1 MSSCQTVD
9 YWLCVCHIEFIKTGF
24 KILNFLQDV
33 RLELDMKEEALSS
46 LRREMEEMSFGVGTE
61 EEIAQLKRAK
71 LDAEKQCKEQEEEL
85 DDMAGQIQ
93 VQSPPLLPH
102 N

>member
-1 MSSCQTVD
+1 
-9 YWLCVCHIEFIKTGF
+9 
-24 KILNFLQDV
+24 
-33 RLELDMKEEALSS
+33 MKEEALNS

-71 LDAEKQCKEQEEEL
+71 LDAEKLCKENEEEL

-93 VQSPPLLPH
+93 VWQ
-102 N
+102 